1 MLLHS
6 KINSLRN
13 YARCMYS

>member
-6 KINSLRN
+6 KKN
-13 YARCMYS
+13 

>member
-6 KINSLRN
+6 KIV
-13 YARCMYS
+13 